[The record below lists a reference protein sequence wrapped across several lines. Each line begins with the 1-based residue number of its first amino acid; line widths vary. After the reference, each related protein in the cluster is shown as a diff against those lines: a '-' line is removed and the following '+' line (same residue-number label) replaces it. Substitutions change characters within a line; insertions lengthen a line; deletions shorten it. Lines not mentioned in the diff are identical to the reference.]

1 MDRIFHARTAWY
13 QYLLLILLTVN
24 TVYFLWIRS
33 IGIAVVSMLLL
44 VVLIEQIIHTT
55 YTLTTEGRLK
65 VHSGRFRRGKE
76 VALSQ
81 ICRITPVRKLTIGG
95 YSPVRYLWVEC
106 KDGSH
111 LSLIPLKEEE
121 FLACIYKQMNNKPD
135 SLVTL

>member
-33 IGIAVVSMLLL
+33 IGIAVVLVLLL

-55 YTLTTEGRLK
+55 HTLTTEGRLK
-65 VHSGRFRRGKE
+65 VHYGRFRREKE

-81 ICRITPVRKLTIGG
+81 IRRITPVRKLTVGS
-95 YSPVRYLWVEC
+95 YSLVRYLLVEC
-106 KDGSH
+106 KDGSP
-111 LSLIPLKEEE
+111 LSLIPRNEEE
-121 FLACIYKQMNNKPD
+121 FLKCIYKQIN
-135 SLVTL
+135 T